1 MLFGTELI
9 ALRNLQRCDGSAPLH
24 GGTRRLPED
33 PPRGAHRHGFVRL
46 TRSRAGARGAWPK
59 AARGVSEGRTAA
71 ELGLCPLQNV
81 FAVTGN
87 GGNGLGHCRAASGL
101 LRSPHTHV
109 MASGLLWML
118 QPLLEEPVRAF
129 SVLWALSNKVGVDA
143 AVALRFLPG
152 RACRDHDF
160 FVFFPCPLFCFF
172 CSVVVCF
179 WCSF

>member
-9 ALRNLQRCDGSAPLH
+9 PLSDLQRCDGSAALH

-33 PPRGAHRHGFVRL
+33 PPRGVRRHGFVRL
-46 TRSRAGARGAWPK
+46 TSSSHGSARRLAESGTWGVRGQSRGRARSLPSSKRVCGNRG
-59 AARGVSEGRTAA
+59 S
-71 ELGLCPLQNV
+71 
-81 FAVTGN
+81 
-87 GGNGLGHCRAASGL
+87 LGHCRAASRTAPL
-101 LRSPHTHV
+101 TADTRV
-109 MASGLLWML
+109 MASGQLWML
-118 QPLLEEPVRAF
+118 QPRLKEPVRAF
-129 SVLWALSNKVGVDA
+129 AVLWALSNKVGVDA
-143 AVALRFLPG
+143 AVALRFLPS